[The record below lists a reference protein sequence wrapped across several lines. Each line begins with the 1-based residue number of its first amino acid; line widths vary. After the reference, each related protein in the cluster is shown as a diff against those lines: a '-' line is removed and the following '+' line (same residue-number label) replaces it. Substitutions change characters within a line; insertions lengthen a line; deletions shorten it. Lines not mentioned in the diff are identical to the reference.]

1 MEWNGME
8 SRTVEINVTEQKC
21 DHILSTY
28 MLIISHLTNTTKG
41 YVLLKKSI
49 KYGPKYNHLCHK

>member
-1 MEWNGME
+1 ME

-28 MLIISHLTNTTKG
+28 IYADNFSLD
-41 YVLLKKSI
+41 
-49 KYGPKYNHLCHK
+49 KYD